1 VGLRHDDGRWLAA
14 ATVFGRDEDDVIDWA
29 RSPGDSVWVVQNA
42 ATGEVRGLELR
53 AGWRH
58 GRGHALELGYQ
69 YLDRELS
76 LAAGTEAR
84 YALVVPRHHLTGRAS
99 VVLPADLDLTVTGR
113 WLERTGGAPAF
124 AEAAVFS
131 ARLRWRA
138 GPWALHL
145 DGQNLGDRRY
155 AEVPGVIL
163 PGRMVLGGAAY
174 RF

>member
-29 RSPGDSVWVVQNA
+29 RSPGDTVWVVQNA

-69 YLDRELS
+69 YLDRELT
-76 LAAGTEAR
+76 LAAGAEAR
-84 YALVVPRHHLTGRAS
+84 YALVVPRHHLTGRAT
-99 VVLPADLDLTVTGR
+99 VVLPANLDLTVIGR
-113 WLERTGGAPAF
+113 WLERTGGEPAF

-138 GPWALHL
+138 GPFSLHL